1 MARSR
6 LCAWRAVGS
15 LRREKLSSCE
25 VMEGCVVPVSHERKS
40 SMIRCDVCGKPIYRA
55 HTIITGSTL
64 EAWCHTCFTAFTPED
79 SRIFD
84 PENEEWTM
92 EEEEKHP

>member
-1 MARSR
+1 
-6 LCAWRAVGS
+6 
-15 LRREKLSSCE
+15 
-25 VMEGCVVPVSHERKS
+25 MEGCVVPVSHGGKD

-64 EAWCHTCFTAFTPED
+64 EAWCHTCFKEFKPED

-84 PENEEWTM
+84 PENETWEISDGPSETAL
-92 EEEEKHP
+92 